1 MSRIPYSPRVETWNA
16 VGGEGFPS
24 TSLGIVR
31 VRYLAE
37 KPRRWRLSTCPA
49 SQFCW
54 LLSHQ
59 APAFR
64 RTSGIRPGED
74 WVVSVHEGDPF
85 FPTWVDVG
93 VGATVK
99 WTNYGSGPEVVR
111 SGTPTHPTPVFSAWI
126 APNASFRYTFTRTG
140 TFEFFLKDHPDIQG
154 RVTIR

>member
-1 MSRIPYSPRVETWNA
+1 METLDVPR
-16 VGGEGFPS
+16 
-24 TSLGIVR
+24 
-31 VRYLAE
+31 LAI
-37 KPRRWRLSTCPA
+37 LLAFVA
-49 SQFCW
+49 SGACVPTYFGH
-54 LLSHQ
+54 S
-59 APAFR
+59 
-64 RTSGIRPGED
+64 PGED